1 MNASDGGWDSS
12 GMKLTDWVKG
22 GREKAEAR
30 RRGIFFDLYG
40 TLIEIRTDEYDPWI
54 YTTLA
59 QYLSYLDVHISP
71 EELKNRFFSWVETI
85 MKQSPEKYPE
95 VDVFEVFRN
104 IMIAF
109 GSTRP
114 AKYRIVTVAM
124 LFRSL
129 TRKQFG
135 LFPGVIETLGRLKQ
149 EFRIG
154 LVSDAQ
160 WVFSEPEMEITG
172 LKGFFEARLLSSK
185 LGFKK
190 PDARIFLK
198 AMSALRV
205 RPEESVYIG
214 DNPSKDLVG
223 ARNAGMKCIMF
234 KSSPSQFD
242 GNRYDGLRPDACIQS
257 HAEIEP
263 VLDDILGKG

>member
-1 MNASDGGWDSS
+1 
-12 GMKLTDWVKG
+12 MKLRDWVKG
-22 GREKAEAR
+22 GRERPETR
-30 RRGIFFDLYG
+30 RNGVFFDLYG
-40 TLIEIRTDEYDPWI
+40 TLIDIRTDEYDPWV
-54 YTTLA
+54 YLTLA

-71 EELKNRFFSWVETI
+71 EELKSRFFGWVEAM

-104 IMIAF
+104 IMTAF
-109 GSTRP
+109 GRTRP
-114 AKYRIVTVAM
+114 TKYRIVTAAM

-135 LFPGVIETLGRLKQ
+135 LFPGVPETLGRLKQ
-149 EFRIG
+149 RFRLG
-154 LVSDAQ
+154 LISDAQ

-172 LKGFFEARLLSSK
+172 VKGFFETRLLSSK

-198 AMSALRV
+198 AMNALRV
-205 RPEESVYIG
+205 RPEDAVYIG

-223 ARNAGMKCIMF
+223 ARNSGMKCIIF
-234 KSSPSQFD
+234 RSPLSQFD
-242 GNRYDGLRPDACIQS
+242 GTKYNGFRPDACIQS
-257 HAEIEP
+257 YAELNPI
-263 VLDDILGKG
+263 LDDIFGKA